1 MVIICIFQSLISRAF
16 ISITIPIPR
25 VTLPKIDVGDCK
37 GSKVQPLHMGQPKTT
52 NQRGNKVYQ
61 EKDVNTLARRLITD
75 MPGLSS
81 NYARVMADDALN
93 IEENYQ
99 VTYSFKVNTG
109 TATLSTFKVVS
120 TIMADERVS
129 FRWLIIR
136 VSLTYKAQIQ
146 NTIHSPARRRINFLN
161 RRRCS
166 YQHINRGL
174 TSSEVQRIHSTLTAV
189 AKKVGASSSVFAK
202 VRVSNP
208 NQTDTC
214 SAWKPVLQLPM
225 DRVCIKL
232 P

>member
-1 MVIICIFQSLISRAF
+1 
-16 ISITIPIPR
+16 
-25 VTLPKIDVGDCK
+25 
-37 GSKVQPLHMGQPKTT
+37 MGQPKTT

-166 YQHINRGL
+166 YPARKFKEFIVHLQQLQRKLVLHRQSLQRFECLTQIKRTPVQHGSLSFNSPWIVYASNYHKKR
-174 TSSEVQRIHSTLTAV
+174 RIHGF
-189 AKKVGASSSVFAK
+189 KYF
-202 VRVSNP
+202 
-208 NQTDTC
+208 
-214 SAWKPVLQLPM
+214 
-225 DRVCIKL
+225 I
-232 P
+232 

>member
-37 GSKVQPLHMGQPKTT
+37 GSKVQPLQMGQPKTT

-120 TIMADERVS
+120 TL
-129 FRWLIIR
+129 WLM
-136 VSLTYKAQIQ
+136 K
-146 NTIHSPARRRINFLN
+146 
-161 RRRCS
+161 
-166 YQHINRGL
+166 GL
-174 TSSEVQRIHSTLTAV
+174 A
-189 AKKVGASSSVFAK
+189 FAG
-202 VRVSNP
+202 
-208 NQTDTC
+208 
-214 SAWKPVLQLPM
+214 L
-225 DRVCIKL
+225 
-232 P
+232 